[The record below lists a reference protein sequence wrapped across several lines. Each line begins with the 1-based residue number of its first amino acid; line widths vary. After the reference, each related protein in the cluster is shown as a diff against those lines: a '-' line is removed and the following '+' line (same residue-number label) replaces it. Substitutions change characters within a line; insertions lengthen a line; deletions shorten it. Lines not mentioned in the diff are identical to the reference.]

1 MSPDV
6 SFAPTYNES
15 WALIVGTDEYQHASP
30 LHHAVAD
37 ARAIEA
43 TLVENFSFPEENVT
57 TLYNDEAT
65 RQNILESFLG
75 YGDSHVL
82 ADDRLVF
89 FFAGHGHTRTGARGE
104 IGFLIPHDGHPD
116 QLSTLV
122 RWDDLTKNAELVS
135 AKHIFFIM
143 DACYGGTAGLRSHS
157 GSARFA
163 RDMLRRYGRQVLTA
177 GKADE
182 VVSDSGG
189 PRPDHSVFTGHL
201 LDALEGEAEDAD
213 GFLTATRV
221 MSYVY
226 QRVAHDRDSYQTPH
240 YGFLEGDGDFL
251 FDLSP
256 LDDLE
261 SEDEVGVDVMVES
274 QPVESQPVEDLID
287 QTKACLASSEHRIRL
302 HDLLMEELRLLR
314 EEIHPTRFPTDED
327 ISATAI
333 AERLQEY
340 EDLTHRLQ
348 KVAILLG
355 KWASSDYRPLLEKLI
370 TRTCDRELAQAGK
383 KGWVAL
389 QRYPEMLLLYSAGL
403 SAVAENNFRN
413 LHAILRTEATV
424 QTRRGRDQR
433 SAGLILTDAAAE
445 MASVSVFKQLPEYKQ
460 KFVPR
465 SEFLFKRLQPTLE
478 DMLFLGRE
486 YEAEFDRFEI
496 LWALETA
503 LMNSRLGGSFWGP
516 PGRFAWKHSRALRSE
531 DGFARLRKEADAGR
545 EAWPPLTAGLFEG
558 SYETFKRCWEEYE
571 QLIGNMRFF

>member
-1 MSPDV
+1 MGTGG

-15 WALIVGTDEYQHASP
+15 WALIVGIDEYQHARP
-30 LHHAVAD
+30 LHHAVED
-37 ARAIEA
+37 ARAVRE
-43 TLVENFSFPEENVT
+43 TLVESFSFPEENVT

-65 RQNILESFLG
+65 RENILESFLQH
-75 YGDSHVL
+75 GDSHVL

-89 FFAGHGHTRTGARGE
+89 FFAGHGDTRTGARGE
-104 IGFLIPHDGHPD
+104 IGFLIPHDGDTD

-143 DACYGGTAGLRSHS
+143 DACYGGIAGLRSHS

-163 RDMLRRYGRQVLTA
+163 KDMLRRYGRQVLTA

-182 VVSDSGG
+182 LVSDAGG

-201 LDALEGEAEDAD
+201 LDALEGGAEDES
-213 GFLTATRV
+213 GFVTATRV

-226 QRVAHDRDSYQTPH
+226 QRVANDRDSHQTPH

-261 SEDEVGVDVMVES
+261 SEDEVDVDVMVES
-274 QPVESQPVEDLID
+274 QPVESQPVEDLVD
-287 QTKACLASSEHRIRL
+287 QTKAYLASSEHRIKL
-302 HDLLMEELRLLR
+302 HDLVMEELRLLR
-314 EEIHPTRFPTDED
+314 EEIDSTRFHTDED

-333 AERLQEY
+333 AERLVAY
-340 EDLTHRLQ
+340 EDATRRLQ

-355 KWASSDYRPLLEKLI
+355 KWAGSDYRPLLEKLI
-370 TRTCDRELAQAGK
+370 RRACDRELARAGK

-389 QRYPEMLLLYSAGL
+389 QRYPEMLLLYSAGV

-413 LHAILRTEATV
+413 LHVILGTEATV
-424 QTRRGRDQR
+424 QTRRGRNQR
-433 SAGLILTDAAAE
+433 PAGMILTHAAAD
-445 MASVSVFKQLPEYKQ
+445 MASADVFKQLPEYRK

-465 SEFLFKRLQPTLE
+465 SEYLFRRLQPSLE

-486 YEAEFDRFEI
+486 YEANFDRFEI

-503 LMNSRLGGSFWGP
+503 RMGSRLGGSFWGP
-516 PGRFAWKHSRALRSE
+516 PGRFAWKHSRTLRS
-531 DGFARLRKEADAGR
+531 DDAFAQLREEADTAG
-545 EAWPPLTAGLFEG
+545 ENWPPLTAGLFEG
-558 SYETFKRCWEEYE
+558 SYDTFEQCWEDYHE
-571 QLIGNMRFF
+571 LIGNMRFF